1 MRLILSFVLILAALV
16 SALLL
21 HAELTDPGGKSAK
34 AMEHQDRS
42 RDLLQLEV
50 GNAPILVVDSAE
62 RPSRPKPSNEPP
74 APGPDPVPEP
84 ERLPEPKPQR
94 FVFLEPGGTISQIAE
109 EQLGETKRMNEVL
122 ELNGWTEEDARRL
135 HPGTKVLLPPK

>member
-21 HAELTDPGGKSAK
+21 HDELTDPGGKSAN

-50 GNAPILVVDSAE
+50 GKAPILVVDSPAH
-62 RPSRPKPSNEPP
+62 PSGPKPSNEPR

-84 ERLPEPKPQR
+84 LPPPKPLSQR

-109 EQLGETKRMNEVL
+109 EQLGTIQRMNEVL

-135 HPGTKVLLPPK
+135 HPGTKVLLPAK